1 MLKRVSGIELPKN
14 HPDYHR
20 IESDLNRNLRGFT
33 GDIHNVKFYRD
44 HGDSILIP
52 RFYPISDKIY
62 DCSIIGVDIDIECHL
77 VPRSERQKKY
87 ISFLINN
94 KNGVLKADPGSGKTA
109 MTISAISQIKKKA
122 IIFVHKDSL
131 RNQWADEIVKFTN
144 IKRENIGFLKT
155 KTFIEDLK
163 KPIIIST
170 VQAFGA
176 LLKSRGN
183 NFLNLVQNSGI
194 GVAVFDE
201 CHTTVT
207 PESFS
212 NASLSIN
219 ANRVYGLS
227 ATPMRSDGCEDIIF
241 HHVGPVTYYPPEDD
255 EILKPL
261 INMIY
266 FPFGI
271 YENPKTIKYLTWGSN
286 FSTGRYY
293 QQMYKSERYNLY
305 VSKIINKLVLQDRNI
320 LVLGVRKKS
329 LLTLAE
335 SCNLPKEKIGIF
347 IPGTTTKERLS
358 VSDTSDLSEAF
369 DTKQV
374 VFSTYN
380 ACRDGNNRKS
390 LDALIMACPTSNIE
404 QAIGRIQRLDNNKKQ
419 PLVFDLIDSQGPMV
433 LDKIKNIDVPF
444 FVRTSRR
451 RYTFYKDAKWDVKEI
466 VLKTDVGGN

>member
-1 MLKRVSGIELPKN
+1 MLKKTSGIELPKN
-14 HPDYHR
+14 HPYFEK
-20 IESDLNRNLRGFT
+20 IQTDLDRSIRNFDGST
-33 GDIHNVKFYRD
+33 HQVKFYKDCGD
-44 HGDSILIP
+44 HILIP
-52 RFYPISDKIY
+52 RFYPMHERIEDNSDEGEDITVDCNLIPRNKRQLKAIY
-62 DCSIIGVDIDIECHL
+62 FL
-77 VPRSERQKKY
+77 RSGY
-87 ISFLINN
+87 S
-94 KNGVLKADPGSGKTA
+94 GVLRLEPGSGK
-109 MTISAISQIKKKA
+109 SCVAIASICQIGKKS

-131 RNQWADEIVKFTN
+131 REQWANEIERFTDL
-144 IKRENIGFLKT
+144 KRSDIGFLKT
-155 KTFIEDLK
+155 KTYKQDLK
-163 KPIIIST
+163 CPIIISS

-176 LLKSRGN
+176 LLKSHQRE
-183 NFLNLVQNSGI
+183 FLNELEQAHI
-194 GVAVFDE
+194 GVAIFDE
-201 CHTTVT
+201 AHTTIG
-207 PESFS
+207 PEQFS
-212 NASLSIN
+212 KVSLAIN
-219 ANRVYGLS
+219 SKRVFGLS
-227 ATPMRSDGCEDIIF
+227 ATPFRSDGCDDIIRY
-241 HHVGPVTYYPPEDD
+241 HLGEITYYPPEED